1 MRDSA
6 QPPHQ
11 AGHSESVPPL
21 SNTGASFEKS
31 GSEALAN
38 TSAIPVSSVQ
48 LSGPSF
54 PVGWKPSPDT
64 LTLYPTEQRQSDICD
79 GASEM
84 VIVSP
89 DPPVSQ
95 GETCN
100 QQTSECSPP
109 VPFQRL
115 RSPSVSHGQHSF
127 SGSVP
132 TFSWLASPSL
142 GDLHTDSTGAPQI
155 TVNPC
160 TPVDRSVFSNVSVF
174 DWKSF
179 PSPLAETTISTSTC
193 RLTCP
198 P

>member
-6 QPPHQ
+6 KSTHQ
-11 AGHSESVPPL
+11 AGVPPL
-21 SNTGASFEKS
+21 PKTGPSFEKS

-54 PVGWKPSPDT
+54 PVGWKPSPDF

-89 DPPVSQ
+89 DLPVSQ
-95 GETCN
+95 GETRN
-100 QQTSECSPP
+100 QQISECSPP
-109 VPFQRL
+109 APFQRL
-115 RSPSVSHGQHSF
+115 RSPSANHGQHPF

-132 TFSWLASPSL
+132 TFSWLVSPSL

-155 TVNPC
+155 IVNPG
-160 TPVDRSVFSNVSVF
+160 TPVDHSVYSNVSVF